1 MFAVF
6 TLINT
11 MAGRQT
17 KYGNDSLHTQYIPYQ
32 LVKVQESNCSGTNL
46 NLKSTKINVK
56 RSKKD

>member
-1 MFAVF
+1 
-6 TLINT
+6 

-17 KYGNDSLHTQYIPYQ
+17 KYGSDSLHTQYVPYQ

-56 RSKKD
+56 RSKKV